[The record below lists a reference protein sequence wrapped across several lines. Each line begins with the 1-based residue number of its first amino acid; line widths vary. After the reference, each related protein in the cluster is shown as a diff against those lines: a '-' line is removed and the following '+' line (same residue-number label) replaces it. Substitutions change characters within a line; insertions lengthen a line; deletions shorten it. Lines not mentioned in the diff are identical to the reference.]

1 MLAADLSE
9 IIDFD
14 EEEWETLGDLAIAEG
29 LEGLLYWHCIRSAVE
44 MPSEAGG
51 LNTTALRDDIR
62 IIRPG
67 EVKPEMFTVDFK
79 RITTH
84 GDLEQNVV
92 LINNGIIFVPRSFM
106 GDVNDV
112 ITKIEP
118 LLNVLL
124 IPATYPSSP
133 YNGRWATGGYWSCG
147 CDGPHAGFTRPLPGV
162 SKLAMPFEDEEQQ
175 EEDREAVE

>member
-1 MLAADLSE
+1 MSWSAN
-9 IIDFD
+9 
-14 EEEWETLGDLAIAEG
+14 G
-29 LEGLLYWHCIRSAVE
+29 LK
-44 MPSEAGG
+44 
-51 LNTTALRDDIR
+51 TTALRDDIR

-67 EVKPEMFTVDFK
+67 EVKPEMFTVDIK

-92 LINNGIIFVPRSFM
+92 LNKNGIIFVPRSFM

-124 IPATYPSSP
+124 IPATYRDLDKT
-133 YNGRWATGGYWSCG
+133 GGGLRVDTGDAAATGTTT
-147 CDGPHAGFTRPLPGV
+147 GFTRPLPGV
-162 SKLAMPFEDEEQQ
+162 GKLAVPVEDEEQQ
-175 EEDREAVE
+175 EEDREAVEEELEGAE